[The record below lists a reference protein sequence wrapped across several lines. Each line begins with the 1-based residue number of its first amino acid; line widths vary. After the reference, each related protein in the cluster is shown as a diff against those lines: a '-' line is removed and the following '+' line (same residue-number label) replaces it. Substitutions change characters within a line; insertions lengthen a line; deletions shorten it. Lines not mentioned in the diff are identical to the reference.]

1 MDRHKADKILVVDDD
16 AMLRWT
22 LTEALHEWGYDA
34 IEAETASAGLKQFEQ
49 AHPAM
54 VLLDIGLPDGSGLD
68 LLRTIKRRRPH
79 TAVIMMTGEVVVEN
93 TIAALRGGA
102 DDFVAKPIHL
112 DELQFALKQALQK
125 QPQHKPIRLM
135 PRLLIVTD
143 SQLRANHLLVALRVT
158 DIEITVT
165 TTPDEL
171 RRATEEEHDLAVVDV
186 EAKELPGVLAA
197 LRATAFHAEVP
208 ILVEISRVAQTP
220 QLSGVM
226 PRYRAMPCS
235 PTELVVLARRRIAAM
250 TAENGTVRGAVAT

>member
-1 MDRHKADKILVVDDD
+1 MNMRNADKILVVDDD

-22 LTEALHEWGYDA
+22 LTEALHEWGYDV
-34 IEAETASAGLKQFEQ
+34 IEADTASAGLEQFGQ
-49 AHPAM
+49 MQPGL

-68 LLRTIKRRRPH
+68 LLREIKRRRPP
-79 TAVIMMTGEVVVEN
+79 TAVIMMTGEVIVEN

-112 DELQFALKQALQK
+112 DELQFALKRALKK
-125 QPQHKPIRLM
+125 QRQHKPVLM
-135 PRLLIVTD
+135 VPRLLIVTD

-158 DIEITVT
+158 DIEITVA

-186 EAKELPGVLAA
+186 EANELPGVLAA
-197 LRATAFHAEVP
+197 LRATASHAEVP
-208 ILVEISRVAQTP
+208 ILVEISRVAHTP
-220 QLSGVM
+220 HLSGVM

-250 TAENGTVRGAVAT
+250 TTESGTVRGAVAT